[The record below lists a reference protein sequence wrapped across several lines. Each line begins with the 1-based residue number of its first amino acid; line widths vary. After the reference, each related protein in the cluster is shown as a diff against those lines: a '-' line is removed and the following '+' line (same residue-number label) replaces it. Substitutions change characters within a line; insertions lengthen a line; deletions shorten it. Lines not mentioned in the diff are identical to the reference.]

1 MFQNDG
7 EPAWQ
12 DKTYTARKD
21 KKTLDRNK
29 QGRSSQ
35 ERGMRITPTK
45 DQGYPASETDDCG
58 INVSAGDVYHFK
70 GDKLTFSIE

>member
-1 MFQNDG
+1 MWQSDG

-29 QGRSSQ
+29 QGRN
-35 ERGMRITPTK
+35 
-45 DQGYPASETDDCG
+45 QGFLRSGSVRKA
-58 INVSAGDVYHFK
+58 
-70 GDKLTFSIE
+70 IEGAATGLLYAILAV

>member
-1 MFQNDG
+1 MWQSDG

-29 QGRSSQ
+29 QGSNLVGVD
-35 ERGMRITPTK
+35 EWVTDLFFEENITVVGCGGLAGVVGVGHH
-45 DQGYPASETDDCG
+45 GYA
-58 INVSAGDVYHFK
+58 
-70 GDKLTFSIE
+70 